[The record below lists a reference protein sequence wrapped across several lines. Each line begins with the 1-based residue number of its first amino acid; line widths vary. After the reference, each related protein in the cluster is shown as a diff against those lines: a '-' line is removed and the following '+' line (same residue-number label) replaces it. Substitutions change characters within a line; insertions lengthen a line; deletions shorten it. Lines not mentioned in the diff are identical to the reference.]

1 MKEGIM
7 TVKITWLGHAS
18 FKVEEKSR
26 VYIDPWKI
34 KETEKAD
41 LVLITHSHYDH
52 LSPEDVEKIQ
62 GERTSIVVPYDGVGK
77 LRGNVRG
84 IAPGESISVNDV
96 NIQAVPAYNVGKS
109 YHPKG
114 NKWVGYVVEIG
125 GISIYHAGDT
135 DFIPEMKEINPYV
148 ALLPIG
154 GTYTMGVDDALRAVE
169 SLNPH
174 IVIPMHYGD
183 IVGSINDARRFAKSC
198 KKAEVKILSPGEILE
213 VTK

>member
-26 VYIDPWKI
+26 IYIDPWKI

-77 LRGNVRG
+77 LKGNVRG

-154 GTYTMGVDDALRAVE
+154 GTYTMGVDDALKAVE
-169 SLNPH
+169 SLSPH

>member
-1 MKEGIM
+1 M

-26 VYIDPWKI
+26 IYIDPWKI

-77 LRGNVRG
+77 LKGNVRG

-154 GTYTMGVDDALRAVE
+154 GTYTMGVDDALKAVE
-169 SLNPH
+169 SLSPH

-183 IVGSINDARRFAKSC
+183 IVGSINDARRFAESC

>member
-1 MKEGIM
+1 M

-84 IAPGESISVNDV
+84 IAPGDSISVNDV

>member
-1 MKEGIM
+1 M

-26 VYIDPWKI
+26 IYIDPWKI

-77 LRGNVRG
+77 LKGNVRG

-154 GTYTMGVDDALRAVE
+154 GTYTMGVDDALKAVE
-169 SLNPH
+169 SLSPH

>member
-1 MKEGIM
+1 M

-77 LRGNVRG
+77 LKGNVRG

-154 GTYTMGVDDALRAVE
+154 GTYTMGVDDALKAVE
-169 SLNPH
+169 SLSPH

>member
-1 MKEGIM
+1 M

-18 FKVEEKSR
+18 FKIEEKSR

-77 LRGNVRG
+77 LKGNVRG

-154 GTYTMGVDDALRAVE
+154 GTYTMEVDDALRAVE
-169 SLNPH
+169 SLSPH

>member
-1 MKEGIM
+1 M

-34 KETEKAD
+34 KETDKAD

-114 NKWVGYVVEIG
+114 NKWVGYVVKIG

>member
-1 MKEGIM
+1 M

-34 KETEKAD
+34 KETDKAD

-114 NKWVGYVVEIG
+114 NKWVGYIVEIG

-183 IVGSINDARRFAKSC
+183 IVGSINDARRFAESC

>member
-1 MKEGIM
+1 M

-34 KETEKAD
+34 KETDKAD

-77 LRGNVRG
+77 LKGNVRG
-84 IAPGESISVNDV
+84 IAPGDSISVNDV
-96 NIQAVPAYNVGKS
+96 NIQAVSAYNVGKS

-114 NKWVGYVVEIG
+114 NKWVGYIVEIG

>member
-1 MKEGIM
+1 M

>member
-1 MKEGIM
+1 
-7 TVKITWLGHAS
+7 
-18 FKVEEKSR
+18 

-77 LRGNVRG
+77 LKGNVRG

-169 SLNPH
+169 SLSPH